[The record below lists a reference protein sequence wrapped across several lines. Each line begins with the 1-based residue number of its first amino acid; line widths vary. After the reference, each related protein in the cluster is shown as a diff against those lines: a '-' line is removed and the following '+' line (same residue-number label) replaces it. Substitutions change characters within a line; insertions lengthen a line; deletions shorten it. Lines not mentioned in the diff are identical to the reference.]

1 MNVANENEI
10 PACCITFLEFCRKTK
25 GCFIFAREIYYLHYC
40 YGYSGML
47 SEKSVQ
53 KYIHACTIVGIRAII

>member
-1 MNVANENEI
+1 MNLGNENKI

-25 GCFIFAREIYYLHYC
+25 DCFILPKKFIIYISVMV
-40 YGYSGML
+40 SGML
-47 SEKSVQ
+47 SEESLQ